1 MIAPMDRV
9 EIVCLRSELQAM
21 VPLLQEE
28 GVMHVEEVSLALENH
43 PGYLH
48 RVHLPEAEKA
58 ELAELEQLD
67 GLIRESLP
75 LLTAKP
81 TIDAVAAAGKSLH
94 DAPFNARLKQC
105 RSWHRQLRTLHRRK
119 LNIQDNMAV
128 IKNYGRIIESITPLL
143 IGQGAVLGETARAVI
158 LEGYE
163 SSALEELQRAIIAE
177 VGSACGFLSQKLDR
191 SRLVMVITH
200 PAEKAET
207 LSQFLGRRGISI
219 LTSPDRDARGTS
231 VDEVMRKIGS
241 RIAALQ
247 GDLDEALSQLD
258 VFAAQQGAAL
268 TAISQLVA
276 TRMAQLHVVDSF
288 AQSEMIGVVQG
299 WVPSESTEALTE
311 KLQAQFGNK
320 AVLTKLSH
328 HDLGHDRVPTLLR
341 NNAVFKPFELVMKLM
356 KPATYGSF
364 DPTALVAV
372 SFIIFYGF
380 VLGDA
385 GYGAIIIAIGALVK
399 KKWGHIKM
407 LHDGMSIFQ
416 WMGASSVVFGIIYWE
431 IFGNVV
437 ERLVGDYSIFH
448 RVHYT
453 DELLYL
459 AILFGV
465 VHIPLSLI
473 LGIKEGYAHGHAKH
487 AEEKLGM
494 LLGLA
499 SLPIALIALAGFSP
513 IGTTGGVVLAALVFS
528 AGLYFLWRGMGV
540 MAPMGVM
547 EIIGLSA
554 NIFSYSRLMA
564 LGLVSIA
571 FAEIANDLP
580 EMLGGGT
587 IGLLIGIPAAAVVHV
602 LNIGIGV
609 FSPTIHSLRLN
620 FVEFLPKF
628 YEPQGRNYE
637 PFRKE
642 MVW

>member
-1 MIAPMDRV
+1 MITPMDRV
-9 EIVCLRSELQAM
+9 EILCLRSELHAM
-21 VPLLQEE
+21 VPLLHEA

-43 PGYLH
+43 PGFLH
-48 RVHLPEAEKA
+48 RVHLPEAEKV
-58 ELAELEQLD
+58 ELAELEQLES
-67 GLIRESLP
+67 LIRESLP

-81 TIDAVAAAGKSLH
+81 SIDAVAAAGKSLQ
-94 DAPFNARLKQC
+94 DAPFAARLKQC

-128 IKNYGRIIESITPLL
+128 IRNYGRIIESITPLL
-143 IGQGAVLGETARAVI
+143 IGQGAILGETARAVI

-163 SSALEELQRAIIAE
+163 NAAVEDLQRAIIAD
-177 VGSACGFLSQKLDR
+177 VSSACGFLLHKLDR
-191 SRLVMVITH
+191 SRVVMVITH
-200 PAEKAET
+200 PGDKAEA
-207 LSQFLGRRGISI
+207 LSDLLTRRGISI

-231 VDEVMRKIGS
+231 VDEVMRKIGT

-247 GDLDEALSQLD
+247 ADLDEVVSQLNA
-258 VFAAQQGAAL
+258 FSAREGAMVTAL
-268 TAISQLVA
+268 GQLVEN
-276 TRMAQLHVVDSF
+276 RIAQLHVIDSF
-288 AQSEMIGVVQG
+288 AQSELVGVVQG
-299 WVPSESTEALTE
+299 WVPSRSYDALAE
-311 KLQAQFGNK
+311 KLRAQFGDK
-320 AVLTKLSH
+320 AVMNKLSH
-328 HDLGHDRVPTLLR
+328 KDVEHDRVPTLLD
-341 NNAVFKPFELVMKLM
+341 NHAIFKPFELLMKLL

-364 DPTALVAV
+364 DPTWIVAV
-372 SFIIFYGF
+372 SFIVFYGF

-385 GYGAIIIAIGALVK
+385 GYGVVIITIGALVK

-416 WMGASSVVFGIIYWE
+416 WMGASAIVFGIIYWE

-448 RVHYT
+448 RVHYP
-453 DELLYL
+453 DQLLYF

-465 VHIPLSLI
+465 IHIPLCLI
-473 LGIKEGYAHGHAKH
+473 LGIREGYAHGHAKH

-499 SLPIALIALAGFSP
+499 ALLVALVSATGYFPLGAVIGTVLAIALFG
-513 IGTTGGVVLAALVFS
+513 
-528 AGLYFLWRGMGV
+528 AGLYYLWRGLGF

-571 FAEIANDLP
+571 FAEIANNIP

-587 IGLLIGIPAAAVVHV
+587 LGIVVGIPAAACVHII
-602 LNIGIGV
+602 NIGIGV

-628 YEPQGRNYE
+628 YEPKGRSYK